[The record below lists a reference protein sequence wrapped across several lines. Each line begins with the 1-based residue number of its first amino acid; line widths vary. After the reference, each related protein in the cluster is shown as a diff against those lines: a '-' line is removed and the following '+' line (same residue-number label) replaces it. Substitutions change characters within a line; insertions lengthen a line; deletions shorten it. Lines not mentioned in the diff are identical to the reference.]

1 MNIVL
6 PLEKMTVDE
15 KLKLME
21 EIWADLSRNPD
32 DIPVPQWHLDL
43 LREREQLVQE
53 GKADFVD
60 LDPAKK
66 DVAAMIAQDA
76 ALRKHFHGE
85 IDRLPPSRLAVLQR
99 VLLQLRLLDATEQ
112 LDRDFDADAAAG
124 TFSPERIARAV
135 LEARTASR

>member
-6 PLEKMTVDE
+6 PLDKMTVDE

-32 DIPVPQWHLDL
+32 DIPVPQWHLDI
-43 LREREQLVQE
+43 LREREQLVKE
-53 GKADFVD
+53 GKAGYVSWET
-60 LDPAKK
+60 AKK
-66 DVAAMIAQDA
+66 DVASMIAQDA
-76 ALRKHFHGE
+76 ALRKYFHGE

-99 VLLQLRLLDATEQ
+99 VLLQLRLGDATEQ

-124 TFSPERIARAV
+124 AFFPERIAQAV
-135 LEARTASR
+135 REARSAGR

>member
-43 LREREQLVQE
+43 LREREQLVRE
-53 GKADFVD
+53 GKAEYVGLEAF
-60 LDPAKK
+60 KK
-66 DVAAMIAQDA
+66 LVSED
-76 ALRKHFHGE
+76 
-85 IDRLPPSRLAVLQR
+85 
-99 VLLQLRLLDATEQ
+99 
-112 LDRDFDADAAAG
+112 
-124 TFSPERIARAV
+124 IARGRP
-135 LEARTASR
+135 E